1 MKNYRNFKTL
11 SFVTIDTIVG
21 NVLIY
26 IKQVAMIANDGLDVY
41 IGTNIKITYKEKVE
55 IAYLIFLIVF
65 CLSKNKFTEFI
76 LLS

>member
-41 IGTNIKITYKEKVE
+41 IGTNIKIT
-55 IAYLIFLIVF
+55 
-65 CLSKNKFTEFI
+65 
-76 LLS
+76 

>member
-1 MKNYRNFKTL
+1 MNHEDYYRNFESL

-41 IGTNIKITYKEKVE
+41 IGTNIKIISEE
-55 IAYLIFLIVF
+55 R
-65 CLSKNKFTEFI
+65 SQ
-76 LLS
+76 